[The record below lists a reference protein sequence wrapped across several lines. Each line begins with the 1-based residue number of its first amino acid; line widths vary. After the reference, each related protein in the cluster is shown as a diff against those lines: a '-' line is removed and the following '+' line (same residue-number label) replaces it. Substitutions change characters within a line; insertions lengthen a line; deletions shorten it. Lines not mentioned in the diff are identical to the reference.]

1 MTHNLNVVHRPGLKH
16 KNADALSRS
25 PGKAYSRQESASVN
39 SDSEDEIPEKYNDCS
54 TVRAITC
61 SEDRLKY
68 HKNQFVLCG
77 WDIFNIRKLQLEDRS
92 IGFMMTE
99 FEQQHPIPDWNVIS
113 DKSTDLKTMWN
124 MWDRFKICNGNLY
137 VK

>member
-68 HKNQFVLCG
+68 PKNQFVLCG
-77 WDIFNIRKLQLEDRS
+77 WDIFNIRQLQLEDRS
-92 IGFMMTE
+92 IGFLMTE
-99 FEQQHPIPDWNVIS
+99 FEQHHPKPDWNVIS